1 MPQMCK
7 ICTHPERAQID
18 LALGRGISGP
28 QISKRHKVPIFSLYR
43 HRKAHLSWELQAKLR
58 AIGKPSE
65 IDLEE
70 LRHTESEGL
79 LQRVTWQ
86 RAKLHQLLEECERIG
101 DIGNAT
107 RVHGRLLENFNLTGR
122 LLGELAVSNRITINS
137 LVATPEYMQLRGAL
151 FDVLRPHPEIRREVV
166 RVLGRLEGQ
175 MTAVGGGLVQLDGKA
190 ATDGAAA

>member
-86 RAKLHQLLEECERIG
+86 RASCTSCSRSVSGLAILG
-101 DIGNAT
+101 T
-107 RVHGRLLENFNLTGR
+107 R
-122 LLGELAVSNRITINS
+122 
-137 LVATPEYMQLRGAL
+137 RGCTV
-151 FDVLRPHPEIRREVV
+151 DCWRTSI
-166 RVLGRLEGQ
+166 
-175 MTAVGGGLVQLDGKA
+175 
-190 ATDGAAA
+190 